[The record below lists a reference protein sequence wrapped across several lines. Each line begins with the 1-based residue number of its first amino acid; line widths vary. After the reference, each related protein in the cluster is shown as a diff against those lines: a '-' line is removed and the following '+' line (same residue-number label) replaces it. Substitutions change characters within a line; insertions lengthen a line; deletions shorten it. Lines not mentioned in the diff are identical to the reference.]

1 MPESTLRID
10 VVVTAIYCDDK
21 VLVVH
26 DGDWGGFTLPITKQR
41 RWPPGF
47 DGTEDRWETGS
58 DAAMR
63 NVGRCLGAS
72 FPRPPGLLGD
82 VKDVRQRSPTGEI
95 NEYRFQVFG
104 FRIDKPRIGEGVVG
118 EWLTPDQILNPKRRP
133 ISPTART
140 LVDKLNEF
148 GRTRGGFP
156 PAPPESPPR
165 VSIASEAI
173 IRLQRRGES
182 EQWLCQ
188 WNGHWGRYFLIG
200 GHREKKVGG
209 GRETAADCM
218 HREIH
223 EELGLTQG
231 VDYDAD
237 LRQVLEYGAWS
248 TSSWQPSDYKI
259 AAFDVALKD
268 PACAKIEA
276 DPDNRWLTREEILS
290 ERCADGKLISLTT
303 REMLKKLGDLR

>member
-10 VVVTAIYCDDK
+10 VVVTTIYCGDK

-26 DGDWGGFTLPITKQR
+26 NGDWGGFTLPMTKQR

-47 DGTEDRWETGS
+47 DGTDDRWETGS

-63 NVGRCLGAS
+63 NAGRCLGAT
-72 FPRPPGLLGD
+72 FARPPGLLGD
-82 VKDVRQRSPTGEI
+82 VRGIRQRSPTGVI
-95 NEYRFQVFG
+95 NEYLFQVFG
-104 FRIDKPRIGEGVVG
+104 FRVDEPRIGEGVVG
-118 EWLTPDQILNPKRRP
+118 QWLTAEEILEPKRRP
-133 ISPTART
+133 VSPTART
-140 LVDKLNEF
+140 LVDKLKEF

-156 PAPPESPPR
+156 PAPPTSPPR
-165 VSIASEAI
+165 LSIASEAI
-173 IRLQRRGES
+173 IRRQRRGES
-182 EQWLCQ
+182 KQWLCQ

-200 GHREKKVGG
+200 GHREDKEGG
-209 GRETAADCM
+209 GSETAEACL

-231 VDYDAD
+231 ADYDAD
-237 LRQVLEYGAWS
+237 FRAELKYGAWS
-248 TSSWQPSDYKI
+248 TSSWQPTDYKI

-268 PACAKIEA
+268 PACARIEA
-276 DPDNRWLTREEILS
+276 KSENRWLTREEILS

-303 REMLKKLGDLR
+303 REMLKMLGDLR